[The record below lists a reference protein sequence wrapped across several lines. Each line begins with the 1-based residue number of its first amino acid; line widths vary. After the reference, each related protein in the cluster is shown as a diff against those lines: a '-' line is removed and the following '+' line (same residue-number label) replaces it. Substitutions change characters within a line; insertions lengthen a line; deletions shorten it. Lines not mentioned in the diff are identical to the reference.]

1 MDTYKFK
8 ATNLIAEAFEAHDV
22 KFDVRER
29 KGIEQIRAGFA
40 IDCGPNVI
48 MCFIS
53 CDNDNDVAARI
64 LSLISNI
71 PKAKQARILEACN
84 ILNNKV
90 RYLKFCL
97 DCDGSID
104 VEYDLPIRCT
114 DEGLGEIAFEIFVRA
129 MKILDAEYSIFMKAL
144 YTNEELNS
152 TGDIDSDELASRLE
166 ELRKMMEA
174 EIADAENSSEEDED
188 DCDDSN

>member
-1 MDTYKFK
+1 M
-8 ATNLIAEAFEAHDV
+8 
-22 KFDVRER
+22 
-29 KGIEQIRAGFA
+29 
-40 IDCGPNVI
+40 
-48 MCFIS
+48 
-53 CDNDNDVAARI
+53 
-64 LSLISNI
+64 
-71 PKAKQARILEACN
+71 EACN

-174 EIADAENSSEEDED
+174 EIADSENSSEEDED